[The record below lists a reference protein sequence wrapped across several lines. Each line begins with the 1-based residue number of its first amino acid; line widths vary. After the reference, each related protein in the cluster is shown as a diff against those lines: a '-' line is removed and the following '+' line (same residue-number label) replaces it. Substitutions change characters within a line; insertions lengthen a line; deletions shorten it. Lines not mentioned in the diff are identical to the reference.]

1 MIMMNIAKID
11 EQQVNDIVLLV
22 NSRQGKVSKE
32 KKALKIDLSSKTT
45 NEKVEIIKEIR
56 KIKNKE

>member
-1 MIMMNIAKID
+1 MSSD
-11 EQQVNDIVLLV
+11 GVLLV